1 MKAPSKTTELRE
13 LIKDARWGIWLFVG
27 LNLLVLIFFLL
38 DGIYNELVFVLLFI
52 QILLFVVWF
61 LPVFCYQ
68 VFYKK
73 LRVKLAIYKALASY
87 KEAVSHFS
95 W

>member
-1 MKAPSKTTELRE
+1 MKAQSKTTELRE
-13 LIKDARWGIWLFVG
+13 LIKDARWGIWLFGG

-38 DGIYNELVFVLLFI
+38 DGIYNKFVFLLLFI
-52 QILLFVVWF
+52 QVFLLVVWF

-73 LRVKLAIYKALASY
+73 LRGKIAIYKALASY
-87 KEAVSHFS
+87 KEAVSNFS